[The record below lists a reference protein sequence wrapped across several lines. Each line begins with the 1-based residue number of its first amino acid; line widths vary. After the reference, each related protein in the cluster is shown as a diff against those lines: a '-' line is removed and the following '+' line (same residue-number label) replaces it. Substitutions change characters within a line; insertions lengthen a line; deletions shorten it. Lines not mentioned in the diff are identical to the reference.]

1 MIFVTTGTKDIFEL
15 TGIRLIESFLKYKN
29 DENHSLVY
37 FFEDLEEPY
46 RDTLP
51 QWIPIEYFNNS
62 NLHFVNLMTY
72 EYKDKG
78 RLVDFIDKNLSKKID
93 YFDEYSSERSVK
105 WFRPVARIL
114 YASELFN
121 ENFCSIDS
129 DCEFI
134 DCVDESIFDD
144 ILNDYNLCYLGRK
157 HFKVMRHGG
166 YNNNGEYVET
176 NRVPSTDKDTHMES
190 GFIGFNM
197 NKNGTR
203 DFIKKNTKYWI
214 NGEILNLKY
223 RTDCHTFDATI
234 DDLSN
239 LKYNN
244 LLLDYG
250 EVSPIGSR
258 VLEVSPM
265 GKYLIHHKGTLGPEL
280 YRRGLL

>member
-78 RLVDFIDKNLSKKID
+78 RLVDFIDKSLSKKID

-105 WFRPVARIL
+105 WFRPVATIL

-166 YNNNGEYVET
+166 YNNNGEYIET

-190 GFIGFNM
+190 GFIIWDSQNPFYRRWFSLYRGM
-197 NKNGTR
+197 YEGGK
-203 DFIKKNTKYWI
+203 IY
-214 NGEILNLKY
+214 NLY
-223 RTDCHTFDATI
+223 DGWTDCHVFDKVNN
-234 DDLSN
+234 DLIKEGMRTVHIAS
-239 LKYNN
+239 LQSHSVW
-244 LLLDYG
+244 
-250 EVSPIGSR
+250 EVSPLQKYISHYKGSA
-258 VLEVSPM
+258 
-265 GKYLIHHKGTLGPEL
+265 I
-280 YRRGLL
+280 